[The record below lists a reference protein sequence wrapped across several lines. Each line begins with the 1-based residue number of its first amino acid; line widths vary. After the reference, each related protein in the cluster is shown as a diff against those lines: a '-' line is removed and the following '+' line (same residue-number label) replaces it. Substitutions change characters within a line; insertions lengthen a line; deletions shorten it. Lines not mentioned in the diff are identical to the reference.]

1 MSPLI
6 IGIIG
11 IGVLFFLL
19 ALRMQIGFAMAIVG
33 FGGFIVLS
41 NFESALGILGLEPFQ
56 TAANYT
62 LSVIPLF
69 MLMGQFANHS
79 KLGSEIYDTVYKWIG
94 FLPGGLAMATIGA
107 CAMFAAISGSSLATA
122 AMFGVIAL
130 PEMNKLNY
138 SKKLATGCIAAGGTL
153 GILIPPSSV
162 LILYGI
168 LTEQSVGR
176 LFIAGIIPGI
186 LLSFMFLVT
195 IYIITKIKPDMG
207 RPGPRFTMK
216 QKVGSLKN
224 TWAIFLLF
232 FLVIGGLYT
241 GWFTPTEAAGAG
253 AFGAFMITLLKGRLS
268 WKTLVISLK
277 EASSSTAMIFGILI
291 GAMIFQY
298 FMTLSQIPTTLASA
312 IVEAGFSKYMVMSCI
327 IMGFIVLGCF
337 MEGLSIMVL
346 AVPIVFPIVINLGFD
361 PIWFGIIITLTMEMS
376 LITPPV
382 GVNVFVL
389 SGVAKDI
396 PMSTMFKGI
405 LPFWVAMFICIIILL
420 IFPEIVLLLPDTMMG

>member
-1 MSPLI
+1 MNPLI
-6 IGIIG
+6 VGILGIGI
-11 IGVLFFLL
+11 LFVLL
-19 ALRMQIGFAMAIVG
+19 ALRMQIGFAMATVG
-33 FGGFIVLS
+33 FGGFLVLS
-41 NFESALGILGLEPFQ
+41 NFESALGILGLEPIQ
-56 TAANYT
+56 TSAHYT

-69 MLMGQFANHS
+69 MLMGQFATHS
-79 KLGSEIYDTVYKWIG
+79 RLGSEIYDTVYKWIG

-107 CAMFAAISGSSLATA
+107 CGMFAAISGSSLATA
-122 AMFGVIAL
+122 AMFGMIAL
-130 PEMNKLNY
+130 PEMEKLNY

-176 LFIAGIIPGI
+176 LFIAGILPGL
-186 LLSFMFLVT
+186 LLSSMFLVT

-216 QKVGSLKN
+216 EKIHSMKN
-224 TWAIFLLF
+224 TWSIFLLF

-253 AFGAFMITLLKGRLS
+253 AFGAFMITLLKGRLT
-268 WKTLVISLK
+268 WKTLTLSLK
-277 EASSSTAMIFGILI
+277 DAASSTAMIFGILI
-291 GAMIFQY
+291 GAMVFQY
-298 FMTLSQIPTTLASA
+298 FMTLSQIPSTLASI
-312 IVEAGFSKYMVMSCI
+312 IVNAGLSKYIVISCI
-327 IMGFIVLGCF
+327 ILGFIILGCF

-346 AVPIVFPIVINLGFD
+346 AVPIVFPIVVGLGFD

-389 SGVAKDI
+389 SGVAKNI

-420 IFPEIVLLLPDTMMG
+420 IFPGIVTFLPNTMMG